1 MQGKVEKSAFAALRL
16 FRGGIMPDLQGED
29 VAGAPCPSHSSR
41 PLVSFFAAGRN
52 VQEYVEQAMRSML
65 DQTVDDFELLM
76 LDDGST
82 DKTYDVMMGVQDPRV
97 QVLRNMEGQGIA
109 RSLNRLMSQCRGRYW
124 AHMDADDIC
133 APQRLEKQLQIMQAN
148 PDIGICGC
156 HFLAFLPSGEG
167 GLIRLPLD
175 SESIKANLLFK
186 APMAHPFVTF
196 DGDLFSRLGIQY
208 SEKMVCALDYELY
221 LRIFL
226 RHPQMAFA
234 NVDDVLGFYRRHDAQ
249 ISTARSTEQAQY
261 AFRAQMQVFQTLGVA
276 PGNRLM
282 RHHRHLYGGA
292 PVETAEDMSGLVD
305 WAVTLRMANATRKLF
320 SPDLFNAL
328 LYGRLEAAMQR
339 SPHLAQPHLWRL
351 QKWDH

>member
-1 MQGKVEKSAFAALRL
+1 MSDVQGN
-16 FRGGIMPDLQGED
+16 Q
-29 VAGAPCPSHSSR
+29 VAGAPCPPQSGR

-97 QVLRNMEGQGIA
+97 TVLRNAESQGIA

-156 HFLAFLPSGEG
+156 HFVAFLPSGEG

-249 ISTARSTEQAQY
+249 ISTARSAEQAQY
-261 AFRAQMQVFQTLGVA
+261 AFRAQMQVFQALGVA

-328 LYGRLEAAMQR
+328 LYDRLAAAMQR

-351 QKWDH
+351 QKWNCQQ